1 LSLEDLTMLTG
12 PRCLDQFSPAHGN
25 GFVLN
30 HPKDIGY
37 LGSSPQE
44 GTPKVMKKMDWD
56 KEIETLRERGNETT
70 TKDKRLIDITVNI
83 GYTDNV
89 EKVVSLIKRVLR
101 ETDKLMKDPEPE
113 LGIGDMDPSNIQIH
127 VKPWCP
133 KDAYWDAM
141 AGLVRN
147 LKMSLY
153 KEGITYRSVKSNN

>member
-1 LSLEDLTMLTG
+1 MLTG
-12 PRCLDQFSPAHGN
+12 PRCLDQFSPSHGN

-37 LGSSPQE
+37 LGGSPHE
-44 GTPKVMKKMDWD
+44 GTPKVMKKLDWD

>member
-1 LSLEDLTMLTG
+1 MLTG
-12 PRCLDQFSPAHGN
+12 PRCLDQFSPSHGN

-37 LGSSPQE
+37 LGGSPQE
-44 GTPKVMKKMDWD
+44 GTHKIMKKMDWD
-56 KEIETLRERGNETT
+56 KEIETLRERGNETA

-89 EKVVSLIKRVLR
+89 DKVVSLIKRVLR

-147 LKMSLY
+147 LKMTLY